1 VTDPIKTSVD
11 DAYFDQLFDGNDDPW
26 AFKQRWY
33 ERRKR
38 ALTLAALP
46 RERYARIFE
55 PGCANG
61 VLSAELATRCD
72 RFVGCDTAAA
82 AVDLARERLGDF
94 PRAEVIQAR
103 LPQQWPEG
111 RFDLIVFSELGYYL
125 SLDDLHRWI
134 DRALASLTD
143 DGQVLACHWRTPI
156 DGCPL
161 TAEEVHGTLSQR
173 LGMDQVF
180 RHQESDFLLD
190 VWSRDS
196 MSVAQRE
203 GLR

>member
-1 VTDPIKTSVD
+1 MTGPITASVD

-82 AVDLARERLGDF
+82 AVDLARQRLGDF

-161 TAEEVHGTLSQR
+161 NAEQVHGALSQR

-180 RHQESDFLLD
+180 SYQESDFLLD
-190 VWSRDS
+190 VWSRDKQ
-196 MSVAQRE
+196 SVAQKE

>member
-1 VTDPIKTSVD
+1 MTGLHNDSVAD
-11 DAYFDQLFDGNDDPW
+11 DYFDQLFENNDDPW

-61 VLSAELATRCD
+61 ELSAELATRCD

-82 AVDLARERLGDF
+82 AVELARARLADF
-94 PRAEVIQAR
+94 PRAQVLQAR

-125 SLDDLHRWI
+125 SLNDLNSWI
-134 DRALASLTD
+134 DRALGSLTD

-161 TAEEVHGTLSQR
+161 TAEQVHDTLEQR
-173 LGMDQVF
+173 LGLH
-180 RHQESDFLLD
+180 RALSHQESDFLLD
-190 VWSRDS
+190 VWAREP
-196 MSVAQRE
+196 MSVAQKE

>member
-1 VTDPIKTSVD
+1 MTGLHNDSVAD
-11 DAYFDQLFDGNDDPW
+11 DYFDQLFENNDDPW

-61 VLSAELATRCD
+61 ELSAELATRCD

-82 AVDLARERLGDF
+82 AVELARTRLADF
-94 PRAEVIQAR
+94 PRAQVLQAR

-125 SLDDLHRWI
+125 SLNDLNSWI
-134 DRALASLTD
+134 DRALGSLTD

-161 TAEEVHGTLSQR
+161 TAEQVHDTLQQR
-173 LGMDQVF
+173 LGLHRAF
-180 RHQESDFLLD
+180 SHQESDFLLD
-190 VWSRDS
+190 VWAREPL
-196 MSVAQRE
+196 SVAQKE